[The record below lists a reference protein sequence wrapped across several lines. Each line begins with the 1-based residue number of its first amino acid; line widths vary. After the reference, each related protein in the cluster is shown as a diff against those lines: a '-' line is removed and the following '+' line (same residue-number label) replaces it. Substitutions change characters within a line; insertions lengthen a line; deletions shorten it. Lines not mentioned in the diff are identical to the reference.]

1 MLHGTFFP
9 RIVYY
14 HENCVRT
21 NVTLV
26 KIRV

>member
-1 MLHGTFFP
+1 MLYGTFFL
-9 RIVYY
+9 RIVYW
-14 HENCVRT
+14 HANCVRT